1 MSIHANVNPVF
12 HGLGLQYDHGE
23 TPAVAI
29 TRTGRVVEVHRT
41 ANSYRLYHRVGDL
54 QEATIVWKQSRRYG
68 TGATPDIAVNNNNA
82 VVEVH
87 KNEATGRTLYYYV
100 GKLTGDRVNWGQ
112 HPQSIEYDKGV
123 RPAVALNDA
132 DVVVEVHESQGK
144 KQLWYNLGRV
154 RGNEVDW
161 TGSGHIG
168 AGGAPRVALNNAGVV
183 VEVHE
188 SGRGAIAYRVG
199 HLNRTKIFG
208 ANLRITGGQNPAV
221 ALTDDGTVI
230 VTYEF
235 GNRNLCRMVG
245 TVNGDTI
252 DWLTEPL
259 KYDDGMR
266 SSVAASSTKMS
277 VEVHEGDL
285 LTTLWFSTSLFTNRA
300 SWMKDRLSTL
310 GKTRLGDLVLPGSH
324 DSGMYLSGIA
334 ALGKTQQLSLYGQ
347 LTAGVRYFDLRIMRI
362 GRSGPFVIYHG
373 PIIGPYLAEVL
384 KDIRRYAIEKHR
396 ELIILKLYFPMRSA
410 GEYQMLVKQISD
422 SIGDWLVT
430 SKPPGKQ
437 RLADVTLEEYVE
449 SVAEGPAIL
458 VVVDGEYAVN
468 ASNPGFWVYRN
479 WTAGAL
485 AAAEGDLRVFDR
497 WSDRE
502 IFEKMKNHQFDQFE
516 KYTGKMQN
524 APTLPCDLFLLSW
537 TLTPGTGVWFAAKEA
552 NRRLGEYILK
562 TSRRNQFGQMI
573 NLLYVDY
580 VEYARV
586 TDVALFRNA
595 EVTTSDA
602 ASAPK
607 RAKKTRKVAR
617 SSRS

>member
-23 TPAVAI
+23 TPAVAL
-29 TRTGRVVEVHRT
+29 TRLGRVVEVHRT
-41 ANSYRLYHRVGDL
+41 ANSFRLYHRVGHL
-54 QEATIVWKQSRRYG
+54 QEATIIWKQSLRYG
-68 TGATPDIAVNNNNA
+68 TGAQPDIAVNNNNV

-100 GKLTGDRVNWGQ
+100 GKLTDDRVNWGQ
-112 HPQSIEYDKGV
+112 HPQSIQYDKGV

-132 DVVVEVHESQGK
+132 GVVVEVHESEGK

-154 RGNEVDW
+154 QGNKVEPV
-161 TGSGHIG
+161 GKGHIG

-188 SGRGAIAYRVG
+188 SGGGAIAYRVG
-199 HLNRTKIFG
+199 HVNRTKIFG

-235 GNRNLCRMVG
+235 GGRSLCRWVG
-245 TVNGDTI
+245 TVKGDRI
-252 DWLTEPL
+252 EWIGQPV

-300 SWMKDRLSTL
+300 SWMQDRLSTL
-310 GKTRLGDLVLPGSH
+310 GNTRLGDLVLPASH

-347 LTAGVRYFDLRIMRI
+347 LTAGVRYFDLRIMKS
-362 GRSGPFVIYHG
+362 GRSFVIYHG
-373 PIIGPYLAEVL
+373 PIIGPPLSEVL
-384 KDIRRYAIEKHR
+384 ADIHRYAIEEGRR
-396 ELIILKLYFPMRSA
+396 ELIILKLYFPMRSDD
-410 GEYQMLVKQISD
+410 EYQMLVRQIST
-422 SIGDWLVT
+422 SLGRWLVK
-430 SKPPGKQ
+430 SKPPGK
-437 RLADVTLEEYVE
+437 RLADVTLEEYV
-449 SVAEGPAIL
+449 AEKSAIL
-458 VVVDGEYAVN
+458 VVVDGDYAVN

-479 WTAGAL
+479 WTADAK
-485 AAAEGDLRVFDR
+485 AAAKGDLRVFDR

-502 IFEKMKNHQFDQFE
+502 VFEKMKNHQFDQFE

-524 APTLPCDLFLLSW
+524 DASLPCDMFLLSW
-537 TLTPGTGVWFAAKEA
+537 TLTPATGVWFAAQAA

-562 TSRRNQFGQMI
+562 TSRRNRFGQMI

-580 VEYARV
+580 VEYARL
-586 TDVALFRNA
+586 TDVALFRNG
-595 EVTTSDA
+595 ERIT
-602 ASAPK
+602 
-607 RAKKTRKVAR
+607 
-617 SSRS
+617 